1 MIKRKLLP
9 ELIDHLPQKEMS
21 LIIGPRQAGKTTLM
35 EMLKAHLEIKG
46 ERTLFLNLD
55 IEWDRPH
62 FESQASLLKKIELE
76 LGQQRGYV
84 FIDEIQRKDDAG
96 LFLKGLYDLKLPYK
110 FILSGSGSLELKQ
123 KIHESLVGR
132 KRLFELSTITLGEFI
147 NHKTEY
153 RYEEKLVDFLAME
166 KDRAQQLLN
175 EYMKFGGYPRVI
187 MAAEQREKLRL
198 IDEIYRSVLEKDIAY
213 LLKLDKPDVFSSLI
227 KILAAQIGQLMNY
240 SELASTLNVSFPT
253 VKNYLWYAQK
263 IFIVDLI
270 APYARNVRKEISKS
284 PVPYFWDL
292 GFRNYSLGLF
302 GHLESPVEGGFVF
315 ENLVFLLLRQKL
327 RLKAA
332 KLNFWRTKDKAEV
345 DFVIEAGK
353 NLIPV
358 EVKYKHLKQDKVPAS
373 LRRFIDRYKPKRAYV
388 INLNFSKTLDISGT
402 TLSFLPVYELLRQ
415 TTILNDRKQN
425 GKNVLCI

>member
-1 MIKRKLLP
+1 MIKRKLFS
-9 ELIDHLPQKEMS
+9 ELVDHLSHKEMS
-21 LIIGPRQAGKTTLM
+21 LIIGPRQSGKTTLM
-35 EMLKAHLEIKG
+35 EMLKERLDESG

-62 FESQASLLKKIELE
+62 FESQAALVKKLELE
-76 LGQQRGYV
+76 MGRQKGYV
-84 FIDEIQRKDDAG
+84 FIDEIQRKEDAG
-96 LFLKGLYDLKLPYK
+96 LFLKGLFDLKLPFK

-123 KIHESLVGR
+123 KIQESLIGR
-132 KRLFELSTITLGEFI
+132 KRLFELSTITFEEFI
-147 NHKTEY
+147 NYRTEY
-153 RYEEKLVDFLAME
+153 RYEENLIDFLAME
-166 KDRAQQLLN
+166 KDRAGQLLF
-175 EYMKFGGYPRVI
+175 EYMAFGGYPRIV
-187 MAAEQREKLRL
+187 MATEQREKLRL

-213 LLKLDKPDVFSSLI
+213 LLKLDKPDVFSALI
-227 KILAAQIGQLMNY
+227 KILAGQVGQLMNY
-240 SELASTLNVSFPT
+240 SELSSTLNVSYPT
-253 VKNYLWYAQK
+253 VKKYLWYAQK
-263 IFIVDLI
+263 IFIVELLS
-270 APYARNVRKEISKS
+270 PYASNVRKEISKS

-327 RLKAA
+327 GLKAA

-353 NLIPV
+353 RLIPV
-358 EVKYKHLKQDKVPAS
+358 EVKYTRLKQDKVPAS
-373 LRRFIDRYKPKRAYV
+373 LRRFIDRYKPERAYI

-415 TTILNDRKQN
+415 TTIL
-425 GKNVLCI
+425 

>member
-1 MIKRKLLP
+1 MIKRKLFL
-9 ELIDHLPQKEMS
+9 ELVDHLQHKEMS

-35 EMLKAHLEIKG
+35 EMLKDHLDTGG

-55 IEWDRPH
+55 IELDRPH
-62 FESQASLLKKIELE
+62 FESQAALLNKIELE

-96 LFLKGLYDLKLPYK
+96 LFLKGLFDLKLPYK

-132 KRLFELSTITLGEFI
+132 KRIFELSTITLEEFI
-147 NHKTEY
+147 NHRTDY
-153 RYEEKLVDFLAME
+153 RYEEKLADFMAIE
-166 KDRAQQLLN
+166 KDRAQQLLI
-175 EYMKFGGYPRVI
+175 EYMTFGGYPRVV
-187 MAAEQREKLRL
+187 MAAEQGEKLRL

-213 LLKLDKPDVFSSLI
+213 LLKLDKPDVFSALI
-227 KILAAQIGQLMNY
+227 KVLASQIGQLMNY
-240 SELASTLNVSFPT
+240 SQLASTLNVSFPT
-253 VKNYLWYAQK
+253 VKKYLWYAQK
-263 IFIVDLI
+263 IFLVELM

-302 GHLESPVEGGFVF
+302 GRLESPTEGGFVF
-315 ENLVFLLLRQKL
+315 ENLVFLLLKHKL
-327 RLKAA
+327 RHKAA

-353 NLIPV
+353 RLIPV

-373 LRRFIDRYKPKRAYV
+373 LRRFIAKYKPEHAYV
-388 INLNFSKTLDISGT
+388 INLSFSKTINISGA
-402 TLSFLPVYELLRQ
+402 TLSFLPVHELLRE
-415 TTILNDRKQN
+415 TTIL
-425 GKNVLCI
+425 

>member
-1 MIKRKLLP
+1 MIKRKLFS
-9 ELIDHLPQKEMS
+9 ELVDHLSHKEMS

-35 EMLKAHLEIKG
+35 EMLKERLDESG

-62 FESQASLLKKIELE
+62 FESQAALVKKLELE
-76 LGQQRGYV
+76 MGRQKGYV
-84 FIDEIQRKDDAG
+84 FIDEIQRKEDAG
-96 LFLKGLYDLKLPYK
+96 LFLKGLFDLKLPFK

-123 KIHESLVGR
+123 KIQESLIGR
-132 KRLFELSTITLGEFI
+132 KRLFELSTITFEEFI
-147 NHKTEY
+147 NYRTEY
-153 RYEEKLVDFLAME
+153 RYEENLIDFLAIE
-166 KDRAQQLLN
+166 KDRAGQLLF
-175 EYMKFGGYPRVI
+175 EYMAFGGYPRIV
-187 MAAEQREKLRL
+187 MATEQREKLRL

-213 LLKLDKPDVFSSLI
+213 LLKLDKPDVFSALV
-227 KILAAQIGQLMNY
+227 KILAGQVGQLMNY
-240 SELASTLNVSFPT
+240 SELASTLNVSYPT
-253 VKNYLWYAQK
+253 VKKYLWYAQK
-263 IFIVDLI
+263 IFIVELLS
-270 APYARNVRKEISKS
+270 PYARNVRKEISKS

-327 RLKAA
+327 GLKAA

-353 NLIPV
+353 RLIPV
-358 EVKYKHLKQDKVPAS
+358 EVKYTRLKQDKVPAS
-373 LRRFIDRYKPKRAYV
+373 LRRFIDRYKPERAYI
-388 INLNFSKTLDISGT
+388 INLDFSKTLDISGT

-415 TTILNDRKQN
+415 TTIL
-425 GKNVLCI
+425 

>member
-1 MIKRKLLP
+1 MIKRKLFP
-9 ELIDHLPQKEMS
+9 ELVDHLPQKEMS

-35 EMLKAHLEIKG
+35 EMLQEHLDNSG

-62 FESQASLLKKIELE
+62 FESQAALLKKIELE
-76 LGQQRGYV
+76 LGLRRGYV

-96 LFLKGLYDLKLPYK
+96 LFLKGLFDLKLPYK

-132 KRLFELSTITLGEFI
+132 KRLFELSTITFEEFV
-147 NHKTEY
+147 NHRTDY
-153 RYEEKLVDFLAME
+153 RYEENLADFLAIE
-166 KDRAQQLLN
+166 KDRGQQLLT
-175 EYMKFGGYPRVI
+175 EYMQFGGYPRII

-213 LLKLDKPDVFSSLI
+213 LLKLDKPYVFSALI
-227 KILAAQIGQLMNY
+227 KILAGQVGQLMNY

-253 VKNYLWYAQK
+253 VKKYLWYAQK
-263 IFIVDLI
+263 IFLVELI

-302 GHLESPVEGGFVF
+302 GRLESPMEGGLVF
-315 ENLVFLLLRQKL
+315 ENLVFLILRQKL
-327 RLKAA
+327 WLKAA

-345 DFVIEAGK
+345 DFVIEADK

-358 EVKYKHLKQDKVPAS
+358 EVKYKSLKQEKVPAP
-373 LRRFIDRYKPKRAYV
+373 LRRFINKYNPEQAYV
-388 INLNFSKTLDISGT
+388 INLNLSKTLNIRGT
-402 TLSFLPVYELLRQ
+402 TLSFLPFHELLRP
-415 TTILNDRKQN
+415 TTIL
-425 GKNVLCI
+425 

>member
-1 MIKRKLLP
+1 MIKRKLFL
-9 ELIDHLPQKEMS
+9 ELVDHLPQKEMS

-35 EMLKAHLEIKG
+35 EMLQEHLDNRG

-62 FESQASLLKKIELE
+62 FESQAALLRKVELE
-76 LGQQRGYV
+76 LGQQHGYV

-132 KRLFELSTITLGEFI
+132 KRLFELSTITLEEFI
-147 NHKTEY
+147 NHRTDY
-153 RYEEKLVDFLAME
+153 RYEENLADFMAIE
-166 KDRAQQLLN
+166 KGRAQQLLI
-175 EYMKFGGYPRVI
+175 EYMTFGGYPRVV
-187 MAAEQREKLRL
+187 MAVEQGEKLRL
-198 IDEIYRSVLEKDIAY
+198 IDEIYRSILEKDIAY
-213 LLKLDKPDVFSSLI
+213 LLKLDKPDAFSAMI
-227 KILAAQIGQLMNY
+227 RILAGQVGQLMNY

-253 VKNYLWYAQK
+253 VKKYLWNAQK
-263 IFIVDLI
+263 IFIVELM

-302 GHLESPVEGGFVF
+302 GHLESPTEGGFVF

-327 RLKAA
+327 RFKAA

-345 DFVIEAGK
+345 DFVIEAGQR
-353 NLIPV
+353 LIPV
-358 EVKYKHLKQDKVPAS
+358 EVKYQHLKQDKVPAS
-373 LRRFIDRYKPKRAYV
+373 LRRFIHRYNPERAYI
-388 INLNFSKTLDISGT
+388 INLNLNKTLDLSGT
-402 TLSFLPVYELLRQ
+402 ALSFLPVHELLRQ
-415 TTILNDRKQN
+415 TSI
-425 GKNVLCI
+425 I

>member
-1 MIKRKLLP
+1 MIKRKLFS
-9 ELIDHLPQKEMS
+9 ELVDHLSHKEMS

-35 EMLKAHLEIKG
+35 EMLKERLDESG

-62 FESQASLLKKIELE
+62 FESQAALVKKLELE
-76 LGQQRGYV
+76 MGRQKGYV
-84 FIDEIQRKDDAG
+84 FIDEIQRKEDAG
-96 LFLKGLYDLKLPYK
+96 LFLKGLFDLKLPYK

-123 KIHESLVGR
+123 KIQESLIGR
-132 KRLFELSTITLGEFI
+132 KRLFELSTITFEEFI
-147 NHKTEY
+147 NHRTEY
-153 RYEEKLVDFLAME
+153 RYEENLVDFLSIE
-166 KDRAQQLLN
+166 KDRAGQLLA
-175 EYMKFGGYPRVI
+175 EYMTFGGYPRIV
-187 MAAEQREKLRL
+187 MATEQRGKLRL

-213 LLKLDKPDVFSSLI
+213 LLKLDKPDVFSALI
-227 KILAAQIGQLMNY
+227 KILAGQVGQLMNY
-240 SELASTLNVSFPT
+240 SELASTLNVSYPT
-253 VKNYLWYAQK
+253 VKKYLWYAQK
-263 IFIVDLI
+263 IFIVELLS
-270 APYARNVRKEISKS
+270 PYARNVRKEISKS

-327 RLKAA
+327 GLKAA

-353 NLIPV
+353 RLIPV
-358 EVKYKHLKQDKVPAS
+358 EVKYTHLRQDKVPAS
-373 LRRFIDRYKPKRAYV
+373 LRRFIHRYKPERAYV
-388 INLNFSKTLDISGT
+388 INLDFCKTIDINGT

-415 TTILNDRKQN
+415 TAIL
-425 GKNVLCI
+425 